1 MPDSRREE
9 ATSKLAKVIMIR
21 KLTVWSALAMASA
34 GLLAGCGSSQP
45 GRTSGG
51 VATGAGTGAAI
62 GIIGGP
68 IGIVVG
74 AAVGAG
80 AGALTATNTS
90 PQQVNLG
97 DPLWSRSKG
106 VSAVSGLAPAPNA
119 PPGSL
124 PPPQPL
130 TQSPYT
136 APGGQPVLAQPTPG
150 AAAMPQSATIQ
161 SQDLSPAPQA
171 SSQTPQYRPA
181 VTAAQPTQLTPPP
194 AQNYQYQA
202 Q

>member
-1 MPDSRREE
+1 MIE
-9 ATSKLAKVIMIR
+9 KLAVR
-21 KLTVWSALAMASA
+21 SGLALALV

-68 IGIVVG
+68 IGVVVG

-80 AGALTATNTS
+80 AGALTATNTT

-97 DPLWSRSKG
+97 DPLWSQSKG
-106 VSAVSGLAPAPNA
+106 ANTASGLAPAPNA
-119 PPGSL
+119 PAGSL

-136 APGGQPVLAQPTPG
+136 PPDGQPMPSQG

-161 SQDLSPAPQA
+161 SQPLSPAPQA
-171 SSQTPQYRPA
+171 SPQNPQYRPA
-181 VTAAQPTQLTPPP
+181 VTPEQPTQLTPPP
-194 AQNYQYQA
+194 AQTYQYKA

>member
-1 MPDSRREE
+1 
-9 ATSKLAKVIMIR
+9 MIK
-21 KLTVWSALAMASA
+21 KLTVRSGLAMALV

-51 VATGAGTGAAI
+51 VATGAGTGAVI

-80 AGALTATNTS
+80 AGALTATNTT

-97 DPLWSRSKG
+97 DPLWSQSKA
-106 VSAVSGLAPAPNA
+106 VNSASGLAPTPNA

-130 TQSPYT
+130 AES
-136 APGGQPVLAQPTPG
+136 QPSGEPVPSQG
-150 AAAMPQSATIQ
+150 AVAMPQSAAIQ
-161 SQDLSPAPQA
+161 SQQLAPAPQA
-171 SSQTPQYRPA
+171 AYQAPQYRQAVPA
-181 VTAAQPTQLTPPP
+181 QQPTQLTPPP

>member
-1 MPDSRREE
+1 MPDGRREE

-21 KLTVWSALAMASA
+21 KLTVWSALAMAST

-80 AGALTATNTS
+80 AGALTATNTT

-97 DPLWSRSKG
+97 DPLWSRSQG
-106 VSAVSGLAPAPNA
+106 VTASSGLAPAPNA

-130 TQSPYT
+130 TNTQ
-136 APGGQPVLAQPTPG
+136 PGGEPMSGQPSPG
-150 AAAMPQSATIQ
+150 AAALPESATIQ
-161 SQDLSPAPQA
+161 SQQLPPAPQA
-171 SSQTPQYRPA
+171 AYQTPQYRPA
-181 VTAAQPTQLTPPP
+181 VPPSQAPTQLTPPP
-194 AQNYQYQA
+194 AQTYQYQA

>member
-1 MPDSRREE
+1 
-9 ATSKLAKVIMIR
+9 MIR
-21 KLTVWSALAMASA
+21 KLTIWSGLAIISS
-34 GLLAGCGSSQP
+34 GLLTACGSSQP

-80 AGALTATNTS
+80 AGALTATNTT
-90 PQQVNLG
+90 PQQVDLG
-97 DPLWSRSKG
+97 EPLWVHPQG
-106 VSAVSGLAPAPNA
+106 ATAGPAPAVGGNY
-119 PPGSL
+119 GSM

-130 TQSPYT
+130 SQSAYAVP
-136 APGGQPVLAQPTPG
+136 GQPSPG
-150 AAAMPQSATIQ
+150 AAAMPESAPIESQS
-161 SQDLSPAPQA
+161 LPAAQASPQA
-171 SSQTPQYRPA
+171 GGYQ
-181 VTAAQPTQLTPPP
+181 QPTPLTPP
-194 AQNYQYQA
+194 AQYQA

>member
-1 MPDSRREE
+1 
-9 ATSKLAKVIMIR
+9 MIE
-21 KLTVWSALAMASA
+21 KLTVRSGLAMALV

-80 AGALTATNTS
+80 AGALTATNTT

-97 DPLWSRSKG
+97 DPLWSQSKG
-106 VSAVSGLAPAPNA
+106 VTSASGLAPTPNA

-130 TQSPYT
+130 TESQ
-136 APGGQPVLAQPTPG
+136 PGGEPVSGQPSPG
-150 AAAMPQSATIQ
+150 AVAMPQSATIQ
-161 SQDLSPAPQA
+161 SQQLAPAPQA
-171 SSQTPQYRPA
+171 SYQAPQYQQAVPA
-181 VTAAQPTQLTPPP
+181 QPPTQLTPPP
-194 AQNYQYQA
+194 AQSYQYQA